1 MTLGCSKHVT
11 LGCCLFLVL
20 LASAI
25 NISSAQTTVAVSAGV
40 PAGTSCASNRTR
52 KAWEAY
58 NETEKTLYV
67 AAVADAISRGY
78 QQKFVELHTEYWSEA
93 EAHRTCVFIYWH
105 RMYLLG
111 YENMLRSLKPE
122 YACLTLPVWDHLSLS
137 ANNAAGSCSTLQACS
152 PILTALGGISTWKS
166 TSNIIYNVTIP
177 YSTSSTSGA
186 RCVTA
191 TPLSG
196 FCGNSTTCAKCI
208 VRGTVTKTYPSDAL
222 FGSVYQQLF
231 TSNTWV
237 DVSNQTERGVHGTL
251 RAHK

>member
-1 MTLGCSKHVT
+1 
-11 LGCCLFLVL
+11 
-20 LASAI
+20 
-25 NISSAQTTVAVSAGV
+25 
-40 PAGTSCASNRTR
+40 
-52 KAWEAY
+52 
-58 NETEKTLYV
+58 
-67 AAVADAISRGY
+67 
-78 QQKFVELHTEYWSEA
+78 
-93 EAHRTCVFIYWH
+93 
-105 RMYLLG
+105 MYLLG

-137 ANNAAGSCSTLQACS
+137 ANYSTNSCKSLQACS

-231 TSNTWV
+231 TYNTWV